1 MGKAFGIYAVLIGAA
16 VAVGVAAV
24 LGLLAFSVLFCLGQV

>member
-16 VAVGVAAV
+16 VAVGVGCILA
-24 LGLLAFSVLFCLGQV
+24 LLAFSVLFCLGQV